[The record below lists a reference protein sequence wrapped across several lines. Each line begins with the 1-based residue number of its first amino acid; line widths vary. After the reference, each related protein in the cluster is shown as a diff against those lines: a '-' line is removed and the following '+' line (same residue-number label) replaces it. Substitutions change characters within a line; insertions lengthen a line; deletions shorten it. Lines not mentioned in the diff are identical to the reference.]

1 MFAESTDEVSRKPID
16 YFSWGHIGMGVV
28 VFLLWSLINLMPSLA
43 LGSIVFPVF
52 FWFSIVLT
60 IVTAIVWEIIENTLF
75 VHIGI
80 KFEDRRDSFINA
92 IADIVFVIIGG
103 LIMWGF
109 KVLIV
114 NIFYQ
119 VDGILI
125 FYIIGGLSLLTCLIG
140 FLIGR
145 AMTLKKSQG

>member
-1 MFAESTDEVSRKPID
+1 MFADSREETGRAPID

-28 VFLLWSLINLMPSLA
+28 VFLLWSLINLLPSLA
-43 LGSIVFPVF
+43 LGYIVFPVF

-60 IVTAIVWEIIENTLF
+60 IITAIVWEIIENTLF

-80 KFEDRRDSFINA
+80 KFEDRRDSLINA
-92 IADIVFVIIGG
+92 LADIVFVIVGG

-114 NIFYQ
+114 NILFQ

-125 FYIIGGLSLLTCLIG
+125 FYIIGGLSVLTCLIG

>member
-1 MFAESTDEVSRKPID
+1 MFADSREETGRKPID

-28 VFLLWSLINLMPSLA
+28 VFLLWSLINLMSSLIS
-43 LGSIVFPVF
+43 GSLNLIVP

-75 VHIGI
+75 LHIGI
-80 KFEDRRDSFINA
+80 KFEDRRDSLINA
-92 IADIVFVIIGG
+92 IADIVFVIGGG

-114 NIFYQ
+114 NILYQ

-125 FYIIGGLSLLTCLIG
+125 FYIIGGLSVLTCLIG

-145 AMTLKKSQG
+145 AITLKKSK